1 MRLPA
6 RRSQLTSIAQRESR
20 QPSEGVAG
28 DGVVKGKWVAYSI
41 AKPNE
46 VAQEEGDDDREI
58 DEEGEEQCPPV
69 WRVGSLN

>member
-1 MRLPA
+1 
-6 RRSQLTSIAQRESR
+6 
-20 QPSEGVAG
+20 VAG